1 MAEPTPEFTE
11 KLIKVCFWLTIGLCG
26 AFCLAVILFIL

>member
-11 KLIKVCFWLTIGLCG
+11 KLIKVSFWLTIGACT
-26 AFCLAVILFIL
+26 AFCLAVVLFIL